1 VCYHAF
7 PVRERQESATERE
20 GFKVATR
27 LVRRTRGATSGLEV
41 DVNVLQHSNVPP
53 LLAHVLAGT
62 FDWVGGGQSPPCLAI
77 GVAEA
82 ATPLTAARHATKDTM
97 GL

>member
-1 VCYHAF
+1 VT
-7 PVRERQESATERE
+7 ERQEYPTARAGLKGTPTLKNCARP
-20 GFKVATR
+20 VT
-27 LVRRTRGATSGLEV
+27 TGLEV

-62 FDWVGGGQSPPCLAI
+62 VCWLGGGQDHCLAI

-82 ATPLTAARHATKDTM
+82 ATPLTAARPATKDMM

>member
-1 VCYHAF
+1 VK
-7 PVRERQESATERE
+7 RKNEGKQENPMARE
-20 GFKVATR
+20 GFAVAVKLKR
-27 LVRRTRGATSGLEV
+27 ATRGATTGLEV

-62 FDWVGGGQSPPCLAI
+62 FDWVGGGQVPCLAI

-82 ATPLTAARHATKDTM
+82 ATPLTAARPATKDTM